1 MRFRPAVYAMF
12 LLTVLTVSSVCQTPS
27 DTQDQIAQHQRLVQ
41 QYLQQQR
48 PDLAIPELQK
58 VIELDPGNV
67 DALGNLGVLYFFR
80 GDYKKSVP
88 QLRAALQIQPSL
100 FKLQALLGLAERSL
114 GDQAASRQD
123 LEAAFPHLTETKTQ
137 AQVGQALMSDYT
149 VHGDLEKAATITSI
163 LLQAQPTD
171 ISLLYSSYK
180 IYSDLAGK
188 AMLTLALTAPASAQM
203 HQIMARE
210 LARHA
215 ENDTAIANYR
225 EAIKIDPH
233 LLGIHSEFGDLLYR
247 SPDAKLKAEAEQE
260 FNAALAANPKDQL
273 ALLMLGNIAAAHGN
287 SSAAIADY
295 NRALAIDPDNGDVCT
310 ELGKVFVTLNQH
322 DKSLPMFER
331 AVQIDPS
338 NYIAHYRLGTLYREA
353 GRSDDA
359 KEQVNQYLTYK
370 QRKDKLEKVFN
381 DMRVQSGDSSRDDN
395 EDGIR

>member
-58 VIELDPGNV
+58 VIELDPGNE

-80 GDYKKSVP
+80 GDYKESVP

-180 IYSDLAGK
+180 I
-188 AMLTLALTAPASAQM
+188 
-203 HQIMARE
+203 
-210 LARHA
+210 
-215 ENDTAIANYR
+215 
-225 EAIKIDPH
+225 
-233 LLGIHSEFGDLLYR
+233 
-247 SPDAKLKAEAEQE
+247 
-260 FNAALAANPKDQL
+260 
-273 ALLMLGNIAAAHGN
+273 
-287 SSAAIADY
+287 
-295 NRALAIDPDNGDVCT
+295 
-310 ELGKVFVTLNQH
+310 
-322 DKSLPMFER
+322 
-331 AVQIDPS
+331 
-338 NYIAHYRLGTLYREA
+338 
-353 GRSDDA
+353 
-359 KEQVNQYLTYK
+359 
-370 QRKDKLEKVFN
+370 
-381 DMRVQSGDSSRDDN
+381 
-395 EDGIR
+395 

>member
-1 MRFRPAVYAMF
+1 
-12 LLTVLTVSSVCQTPS
+12 
-27 DTQDQIAQHQRLVQ
+27 
-41 QYLQQQR
+41 
-48 PDLAIPELQK
+48 
-58 VIELDPGNV
+58 
-67 DALGNLGVLYFFR
+67 
-80 GDYKKSVP
+80 
-88 QLRAALQIQPSL
+88 
-100 FKLQALLGLAERSL
+100 
-114 GDQAASRQD
+114 
-123 LEAAFPHLTETKTQ
+123 
-137 AQVGQALMSDYT
+137 
-149 VHGDLEKAATITSI
+149 
-163 LLQAQPTD
+163 
-171 ISLLYSSYK
+171 
-180 IYSDLAGK
+180 
-188 AMLTLALTAPASAQM
+188 MLTLALTAPASAQM

>member
-1 MRFRPAVYAMF
+1 MF

-322 DKSLPMFER
+322 DKALPMFER

-381 DMRVQSGDSSRDDN
+381 DMRVHSGDSSRDDN

>member
-163 LLQAQPTD
+163 LLQAQPTE

-322 DKSLPMFER
+322 DKALPMFER

>member
-322 DKSLPMFER
+322 DKALPMFER

-381 DMRVQSGDSSRDDN
+381 DMRVHSGDSSRDDN

>member
-80 GDYKKSVP
+80 GDYKESVP

-322 DKSLPMFER
+322 DKALPMFER

-381 DMRVQSGDSSRDDN
+381 DMRVHSGDSSRDDN

>member
-80 GDYKKSVP
+80 GDYKESVP

-260 FNAALAANPKDQL
+260 FNAALAANPEDQL

-322 DKSLPMFER
+322 DKALPMFER

>member
-80 GDYKKSVP
+80 GDYKESVP

-163 LLQAQPTD
+163 LLQAQPTE

-322 DKSLPMFER
+322 DKALPMFER

>member
-1 MRFRPAVYAMF
+1 MF

-322 DKSLPMFER
+322 DKALPMFER

>member
-1 MRFRPAVYAMF
+1 MF

-80 GDYKKSVP
+80 GDYKESVP

-163 LLQAQPTD
+163 LLQAQPTE

-322 DKSLPMFER
+322 DKALPMFER

>member
-1 MRFRPAVYAMF
+1 MF

-80 GDYKKSVP
+80 GDYKESVP

-381 DMRVQSGDSSRDDN
+381 DMRVHSGDSSRDDN

>member
-1 MRFRPAVYAMF
+1 MF

-80 GDYKKSVP
+80 GDYKESVP

-163 LLQAQPTD
+163 LLQAQPTE

-322 DKSLPMFER
+322 DKALPMFER

-381 DMRVQSGDSSRDDN
+381 DMRVHSGDSSRDDN

>member
-80 GDYKKSVP
+80 GDYKESVP

-381 DMRVQSGDSSRDDN
+381 DMRVHSGDSSRDDN

>member
-58 VIELDPGNV
+58 GIELDPGNV

-381 DMRVQSGDSSRDDN
+381 DMRVHSGDSSRDDN

>member
-1 MRFRPAVYAMF
+1 MF

-80 GDYKKSVP
+80 GDYKESVP

-322 DKSLPMFER
+322 DKALPMFER

>member
-114 GDQAASRQD
+114 GDQAASRQV

-331 AVQIDPS
+331 AVQIE
-338 NYIAHYRLGTLYREA
+338 N
-353 GRSDDA
+353 DA
-359 KEQVNQYLTYK
+359 AE
-370 QRKDKLEKVFN
+370 
-381 DMRVQSGDSSRDDN
+381 
-395 EDGIR
+395 

>member
-1 MRFRPAVYAMF
+1 MF

-80 GDYKKSVP
+80 GDYKESVP

-163 LLQAQPTD
+163 LLQAQPTE

-260 FNAALAANPKDQL
+260 FNAALAANPEDQL

-322 DKSLPMFER
+322 DKALPMFER

>member
-80 GDYKKSVP
+80 GDYKESVP

-163 LLQAQPTD
+163 LLQAQPTE

-260 FNAALAANPKDQL
+260 FNAALAANPEDQL

-322 DKSLPMFER
+322 DKALPMFER

>member
-80 GDYKKSVP
+80 GDYKESVP